1 MAHPQLAIP
10 ESIES
15 QQICFRCRYVGLSS
29 VGSLGAK
36 GARCPVCGF
45 VLIVNSAPV
54 ALGRTEIDELF
65 ERPSLTPVQS
75 PVASRLPGLSP
86 TAPRPRARVALPG
99 SPAVVEA
106 KVIPLKPAA
115 ASASASASVSVSVDD
130 GSTNIDLDFEAEP
143 TLKKRGKGTRL
154 LHEIAAGGLLV
165 AGILAVL
172 GVAGVL

>member
-75 PVASRLPGLSP
+75 PAGSRLPGLSP

-99 SPAVVEA
+99 SPAVVDA
-106 KVIPLKPAA
+106 KVIPLKPAV
-115 ASASASASVSVSVDD
+115 ASASVDD
-130 GSTNIDLDFEAEP
+130 GSTDVDVDLDFEAEP
-143 TLKKRGKGTRL
+143 TLKKRGKGMRL
-154 LHEIAAGGLLV
+154 VHEIAAGGLLV

>member
-65 ERPSLTPVQS
+65 ERPSLTPLQS

-106 KVIPLKPAA
+106 KVIRLAPTV
-115 ASASASASVSVSVDD
+115 ASASAEADAADDD
-130 GSTNIDLDFEAEP
+130 GSMDVDLDLEAEP
-143 TLKKRGKGTRL
+143 TLKKRGKGMRL
-154 LHEIAAGGLLV
+154 FHEIAAGGLLV

>member
-29 VGSLGAK
+29 VDSLGAK

-75 PVASRLPGLSP
+75 PVGSRLPGLSP

-99 SPAVVEA
+99 SPAVVDA
-106 KVIPLKPAA
+106 TVIPLRPAA
-115 ASASASASVSVSVDD
+115 ASADADADD
-130 GSTNIDLDFEAEP
+130 GSTAVDVDLDFEAEP
-143 TLKKRGKGTRL
+143 TPKKRGQGMRL
-154 LHEIAAGGLLV
+154 AHEIAAGGLLV

>member
-75 PVASRLPGLSP
+75 PAASRLPGLSP

-106 KVIPLKPAA
+106 KVIPLNAPTS
-115 ASASASASVSVSVDD
+115 SADD
-130 GSTNIDLDFEAEP
+130 GSLDVDVDFEAEP
-143 TLKKRGKGTRL
+143 ALKKRGKGMRL
-154 LHEIAAGGLLV
+154 VHEIAAGGLLV

-172 GVAGVL
+172 GVAGVP

>member
-10 ESIES
+10 DSIES
-15 QQICFRCRYVGLSS
+15 QQICFRCRYVGLRL
-29 VGSLGAK
+29 GTELGAK
-36 GARCPVCGF
+36 GANCPMCGF

-75 PVASRLPGLSP
+75 PVGSRLPGLSP

-99 SPAVVEA
+99 SPALVEA
-106 KVIPLKPAA
+106 KVIQLKPAA
-115 ASASASASVSVSVDD
+115 VAANADD
-130 GSTNIDLDFEAEP
+130 GSIDIDVDSDFEAEP
-143 TLKKRGKGTRL
+143 TLKKRGKGMRL
-154 LHEIAAGGLLV
+154 VHEIAAGGLLV

>member
-99 SPAVVEA
+99 SPAVVAA
-106 KVIPLKPAA
+106 KIIPLKPAVV
-115 ASASASASVSVSVDD
+115 SASDED
-130 GSTNIDLDFEAEP
+130 GSPDVDVDVDLEAEP
-143 TLKKRGKGTRL
+143 TLKKRGKGMRL
-154 LHEIAAGGLLV
+154 FHEIAAGGLLV

>member
-1 MAHPQLAIP
+1 M
-10 ESIES
+10 
-15 QQICFRCRYVGLSS
+15 
-29 VGSLGAK
+29 
-36 GARCPVCGF
+36 
-45 VLIVNSAPV
+45 
-54 ALGRTEIDELF
+54 
-65 ERPSLTPVQS
+65 
-75 PVASRLPGLSP
+75 
-86 TAPRPRARVALPG
+86 ALPG

-115 ASASASASVSVSVDD
+115 ASASVSASVSVSVSVDD
-130 GSTNIDLDFEAEP
+130 GSTDIDLDFEAEP

>member
-75 PVASRLPGLSP
+75 PAASRLPGLSP

-106 KVIPLKPAA
+106 KVIPLNAPTS
-115 ASASASASVSVSVDD
+115 SADD
-130 GSTNIDLDFEAEP
+130 GSLDVDVDFEAEP
-143 TLKKRGKGTRL
+143 ALKKRGKGMRL
-154 LHEIAAGGLLV
+154 VHEIAAGGLLV